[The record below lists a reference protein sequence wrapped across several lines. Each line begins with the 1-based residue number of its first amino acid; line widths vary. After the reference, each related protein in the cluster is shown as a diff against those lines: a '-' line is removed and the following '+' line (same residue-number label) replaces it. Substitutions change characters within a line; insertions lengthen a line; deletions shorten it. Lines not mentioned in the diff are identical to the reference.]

1 MNKVIINFAIVS
13 CLALGATLAHAEDS
27 KSAPKAATK
36 AATKSVN
43 YYEAYDPHGV
53 VQTGPG
59 GVKGVIHAQHP
70 IDTVSDEGVANPN
83 APTPQP
89 TEMADPGHRKVDGA

>member
-1 MNKVIINFAIVS
+1 MNKIIINFAIVS
-13 CLALGATLAHAEDS
+13 CLALGTTFAHAATDS
-27 KSAPKAATK
+27 GSKKSF
-36 AATKSVN
+36 N

-59 GVKGVIHAQHP
+59 GVKGVIHPRHP